1 VDRSEVRPMPD
12 KIVTFKLQD
21 GKEVRIRRPTVE
33 TDLDRLMYFFLH
45 LPAELKNW
53 LRYNVN
59 NHAILV
65 QRLSEVDGEDH
76 WRLVAELDDKII
88 ADGTMDREPHS
99 WMRHVAEL
107 RVIVDKTFEGTG
119 VLQALCEELVVLA
132 QDAGVE
138 KLQCV
143 VPVERVNHIKT
154 LETLGFTREV
164 VRKGLVKGIDAKLH
178 DAAIM
183 SNDLDE
189 VWRRLEESI
198 HDMDVSY
205 SKWSGG
211 F

>member
-1 VDRSEVRPMPD
+1 MPD
-12 KIVTFKLQD
+12 KVVMFKLPD

-33 TDLDRLMYFFLH
+33 ADLDRLMHFFLH

-65 QRLSEVDGEDH
+65 QRLSEIDGEDH
-76 WRLVAELDDKII
+76 WRLVAELDGRII

-99 WMRHVAEL
+99 WMRHIAEL
-107 RVIVDKTFEGTG
+107 RVIVDRAYVDAG
-119 VLQALCEELVVLA
+119 VLQALCEELVVRA
-132 QDAGVE
+132 QEAGIE

-154 LETLGFTREV
+154 LESLGFRQEV
-164 VRKGLVKGIDAKLH
+164 VRKELVKGIDAKLH
-178 DAAIM
+178 DAVIM

-189 VWRRLEESI
+189 VWRRLEERI
-198 HDMDVSY
+198 HEMDISY
-205 SKWSGG
+205 SKWSGSV
-211 F
+211 

>member
-1 VDRSEVRPMPD
+1 MAD

-21 GKEVRIRRPTVE
+21 GKTVQIRKPTVE
-33 TDLDRLMYFFLH
+33 ADLDRLMHFFLH
-45 LPAELKNW
+45 LPPERKLW

-59 NHAILV
+59 NHEILV

-76 WRLVAELDDKII
+76 WRLVAELDGKII
-88 ADGTMDREPHS
+88 ADGTVDREPHS

-107 RVIVDKTFEGTG
+107 RVIVDRAYQETG

-132 QDAGVE
+132 QEAGVE
-138 KLQCV
+138 KLQCM
-143 VPVERVNHIKT
+143 VPVERAKHIQN
-154 LETLGFTREV
+154 LEAIGFKQEV

-178 DAAIM
+178 DVVIM

-189 VWRRLEESI
+189 VWRRLEERMQ
-198 HDMDVSY
+198 DMDISY

-211 F
+211 A